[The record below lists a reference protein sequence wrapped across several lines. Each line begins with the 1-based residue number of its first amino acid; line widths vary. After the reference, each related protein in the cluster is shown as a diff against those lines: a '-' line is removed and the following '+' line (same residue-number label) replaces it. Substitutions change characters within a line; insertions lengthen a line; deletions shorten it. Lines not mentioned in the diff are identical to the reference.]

1 MSLRDGGACGT
12 AVPDVRLHARL
23 FGLELQPGNVEEQ
36 RVATTA
42 GDFSQGTFVGRVWRP
57 DVQGPAVVVL
67 REGKLCDITSR
78 DIPTMRDLLEKD
90 DPAAVAR
97 GGACES
103 LATLD
108 AVLDASMEG
117 AGNFSRLHLLAPCD
131 LQAVKACGVTFARSM
146 IERVIEEKAAGNPA
160 LAEKV
165 RGRVT
170 AIIGDSL
177 RDLKAGSQAAA
188 KVKAALMEEGVWSQY
203 LEVGIGPD
211 AEVFTKAP
219 VLSAV
224 GWGASV
230 GLHPI
235 SRWNNPEPEIVLAVD
250 SEGRVKGATLGN
262 DVNLRDVEG
271 RSALLL
277 GKAKDNNASAAIGP
291 FIRLFDETY
300 SIDDV
305 RKADLDLLIE
315 GEDGF
320 VLKGRST
327 MREISRDP
335 LDLVAQTIG
344 KHHQYPD
351 GLLLFMGTLFAPVE
365 DRDTPGQGFTHKTG
379 DRVTIS
385 NTELGALTNTVRL
398 STECPPWTFG
408 IAALM
413 RNLSSRGLL

>member
-1 MSLRDGGACGT
+1 M
-12 AVPDVRLHARL
+12 AVAADFAR
-23 FGLELQPGNVEEQ
+23 
-36 RVATTA
+36 
-42 GDFSQGTFVGRVWRP
+42 GTFVGRVWRP
-57 DVQGPAVVVL
+57 QVGGPAVVVL
-67 REGKLCDITSR
+67 RDGRLFDITSAR
-78 DIPTMRDLLEKD
+78 APTMSALLEMD
-90 DPAAVAR
+90 DPLAFVRAAEGEAL
-97 GGACES
+97 ES
-103 LATLD
+103 LDT
-108 AVLDASMEG
+108 VLAASAQASGDPE
-117 AGNFSRLHLLAPCD
+117 RLHLLAPCD
-131 LQAVKACGVTFARSM
+131 LQVIKACGVTFARSM

-165 RGRVT
+165 RGRVS

-177 RDLKAGSQAAA
+177 RDLKAGSPEAAG
-188 KVKAALMEEGVWSQY
+188 VKAALIEEGVWSQY

-224 GWGASV
+224 GLGAAV

-235 SRWNNPEPEIVLAVD
+235 SKWNNPEPEVVLAVD
-250 SEGRVKGATLGN
+250 SRGRVKGATLGN

-300 SIDDV
+300 SLDDV
-305 RKADLDLLIE
+305 RAADLTLKIE

-320 VLKGRST
+320 VLDGRST

-335 LDLVAQTIG
+335 LDLVAQTVG
-344 KHHQYPD
+344 RHHQYPD
-351 GLLLFMGTLFAPVE
+351 GFMLFMGTLFAPVE
-365 DRDTPGQGFTHKTG
+365 DRDTPGEGFTHKIG
-379 DRVTIS
+379 DRVTIA
-385 NTELGALTNTVRL
+385 NGDLGSLVNTVRL

-408 IAALM
+408 VAALM
-413 RNLSSRGLL
+413 RNLAARGLL